1 MLRYPA
7 ASSPFLLLP
16 YLIGL
21 TVIIATSFVDR
32 AYAGAWTA
40 PKGAAYHKFALNN
53 FKSNKRFN
61 TSGDLIAFTDD
72 GITPISEF
80 RDNNISYY
88 GEFGLQDNFTVF
100 VSTAYKDLEADSPT
114 GPLASSGIGDIDL
127 GARYNLYNGPKGVFS
142 TQGLIKVPEAYDTDD
157 SVPLGN
163 GQYDYE
169 LRMLYGNS
177 SLYPLYYGVEFG
189 YRWRAQAPSD
199 EWKYLLEVGYT
210 LNPKFYVRTKLDG
223 TYSVRNGAMAL
234 DVSGNP
240 TLSTEFDLGKAEF
253 TVGYVIRKE
262 LMIEGS
268 WTPTAYGKNTAYG
281 DTFQIAIIYAPQPKS
296 K

>member
-1 MLRYPA
+1 MFRYPST
-7 ASSPFLLLP
+7 SSPYLLLP
-16 YLIGL
+16 YFLGLI
-21 TVIIATSFVDR
+21 VIVATTFVDR

-40 PKGAAYHKFALNN
+40 PKGAAYHKFALNS
-53 FKSNKRFN
+53 FKSNKGFN
-61 TSGDLIAFTDD
+61 TSGDLIAFTND

-100 VSTAYKDLEADSPT
+100 VSTAFKDLESDSPT
-114 GPLASSGIGDIDL
+114 GALTNSGIGDIDV

-142 TQGLIKVPEAYDTDD
+142 TQGLIKIPEAYDEKDT
-157 SVPLGN
+157 VPLGN
-163 GQYDYE
+163 GQYDFE

-177 SLYPLYYGVEFG
+177 SLYPLYYGVELG
-189 YRWRAQAPSD
+189 YRWRAKAPSD
-199 EWKYLLEVGYT
+199 EWKYLLEAGFT
-210 LNPKFYVRTKLDG
+210 LNPKYYVRAKLDG
-223 TYSVRNGAMAL
+223 TYSARNGANLL

-240 TLSTEFDLGKAEF
+240 TLSNEYDLGKAEF
-253 TVGYVIRKE
+253 TFGYVIRKE
-262 LMIEGS
+262 LMLEGT
-268 WTPTAYGKNTAYG
+268 WTPTPYGKNTAYG